1 MKKNLLF
8 AAALMASVC
17 ASAQGVWK
25 AADYIT
31 EKGLAA
37 DAQALTEGQEIT
49 SVPGITFTA
58 AQITADGTGWLAKPD
73 AEAGTFEFNGETY
86 GKGYVQGTVNGA
98 TIGDPKIPSLNKAAT
113 LDAARAEFR
122 PTVDGSLD
130 VAFKAGWNKQFW
142 VIETT
147 QEFLEGDAF
156 DGTFAAEWGYNA
168 GQYWGGYWSTDV
180 DAATWGTFLAEV
192 PAAQPTNENA
202 FMGCTLNVKAGK
214 VYIVLATGSKLMLC
228 GYKFTP
234 GEGDAISTVEAA
246 EVVAESYFTTNGVEM
261 AQPVKGVNIVKQTLA
276 NGNVKVVKVV
286 K

>member
-1 MKKNLLF
+1 MKKSLLF
-8 AAALMASVC
+8 AAAMMASVC

-31 EKGLAA
+31 ENGIAA
-37 DAQALTEGQEIT
+37 DAKALDEGQKIT

-58 AQITADGTGWLAKPD
+58 EQITADGTGWLAKPD
-73 AEAGTFEFNGETY
+73 AEGGTFEFNGETY

-98 TIGDPKIPSLNKAAT
+98 TVGDPKVPTLNKAAT

-122 PTVDGSLD
+122 PTADGQLD
-130 VAFKAGWNKQFW
+130 VVFKAGWNKQFW

-147 QEFLEGDAF
+147 QEFLDGDTF
-156 DGTFAAEWGYNA
+156 DGSFPVECAYNA
-168 GQYWGGYWSTDV
+168 AQYWGGYWSTDA
-180 DAATWGTFLAEV
+180 DAATWGTFLAAK
-192 PAAQPTNENA
+192 PDAQPTNENA

-234 GEGDAISTVEAA
+234 AEGDAISTVEAA